1 MTNTKMLEAAIA
13 FSGLPKNVIAEKIG
27 ISRSAFFKKMRNES
41 EFKATEI
48 VKLQELL
55 ALTTEERNR
64 IFLQSVVVNNHT
76 YNRRNNM

>member
-13 FSGLPKNVIAEKIG
+13 LSGLPKNIIAEKIG

-55 ALTTEERNR
+55 ALTTEERNH
-64 IFLQSVVVNNHT
+64 IFFAKCGD
-76 YNRRNNM
+76 

>member
-13 FSGLPKNVIAEKIG
+13 LSGLPKNVIAEKIG

-48 VKLQELL
+48 VKLQEIL
-55 ALTTEERNR
+55 ALTAEERNR
-64 IFLQSVVVNNHT
+64 IFFAKCSD
-76 YNRRNNM
+76 

>member
-13 FSGLPKNVIAEKIG
+13 LSGIPKNVIAQKIG

-55 ALTTEERNR
+55 ALTTEERNL
-64 IFLQSVVVNNHT
+64 IFFT
-76 YNRRNNM
+76 KCGD

>member
-13 FSGLPKNVIAEKIG
+13 LSGIPKNVIAERIG
-27 ISRSAFFKKMRNES
+27 ISRSAFFKKIRNES

-48 VKLQELL
+48 VKLQKLL

-64 IFLQSVVVNNHT
+64 IFFAKCGD
-76 YNRRNNM
+76 

>member
-1 MTNTKMLEAAIA
+1 MKRYRREVKFMTNTKMLEAAIA
-13 FSGLPKNVIAEKIG
+13 LSGIPKNVIAERIG
-27 ISRSAFFKKMRNES
+27 ISRSALFKKIRNES

-64 IFLQSVVVNNHT
+64 IFFAK
-76 YNRRNNM
+76 RGD

>member
-13 FSGLPKNVIAEKIG
+13 LSGLPKNVIAEKIG

-55 ALTTEERNR
+55 ALTTEERNQ
-64 IFLQSVVVNNHT
+64 IFFAKCGD
-76 YNRRNNM
+76 

>member
-13 FSGLPKNVIAEKIG
+13 LSGLPKNFIAEKIG

-55 ALTTEERNR
+55 ALTAEERNR
-64 IFLQSVVVNNHT
+64 IFFAKCGD
-76 YNRRNNM
+76 

>member
-13 FSGLPKNVIAEKIG
+13 LSGLTKTIIAEKIG

-64 IFLQSVVVNNHT
+64 IFFAKSGD
-76 YNRRNNM
+76 

>member
-13 FSGLPKNVIAEKIG
+13 LSGIPKNVIAQKIG
-27 ISRSAFFKKMRNES
+27 ISRSTFFKKMRNES

-64 IFLQSVVVNNHT
+64 IFFAKCGV
-76 YNRRNNM
+76 

>member
-13 FSGLPKNVIAEKIG
+13 LSGLPKNIIAEKIG

-55 ALTTEERNR
+55 ALTNEERNR
-64 IFLQSVVVNNHT
+64 IFFAKCGD
-76 YNRRNNM
+76 

>member
-13 FSGLPKNVIAEKIG
+13 LSGLPKNIIAEKIG
-27 ISRSAFFKKMRNES
+27 ISRSAFFEKMRNES

-64 IFLQSVVVNNHT
+64 IFFAKCGD
-76 YNRRNNM
+76 